1 LSLGDFETS
10 SIIYHKFTTFRPS
23 TGAPFTLAGTPAIS
37 VYKDN
42 SVTQSTTGVTL
53 TVDFDSVTGLNHV
66 AIDTSADTSFYS
78 AGSFFD
84 IVITTGTVD
93 SVSAVGSVVE
103 RFTLRK
109 NSARNII
116 RSGTAQAGGAN
127 SITLDAA
134 ASATNGLYDPSMLL
148 IVAGTGAGQNR
159 MIVSYDGTSKVAV
172 VDRTWRT
179 NPDSTSV
186 FSIYPID
193 NGFSVNEGL
202 AAGGGASTITLNSN
216 AIATDNIYNG
226 QLIQIRGGT
235 GSDQVRMVLS
245 YVGATKVATVT
256 PAWTTTPDTTSVY
269 EMMPAGYV
277 QGVGASGIADTA
289 FTAGALTAIGGAPW
303 DIARAGHTTA
313 GTFGAGV
320 PTTYQIRK
328 NVAINAFPLIMSD
341 STSHAPVTGKT
352 VTATR
357 SIDGAAFAACA
368 NSVTEVGN
376 GDYVINLAAADLNG
390 NTIVLRFTAAGCDDT
405 LISLI
410 TQTA

>member
-1 LSLGDFETS
+1 VGLGDFETS

-93 SVSAVGSVVE
+93 SISAVGSVVE

-109 NSARNII
+109 NSSRNII
-116 RSGTAQAGGAN
+116 RSGTAQAGGAT
-127 SITLDAA
+127 SITLDAS
-134 ASATNGLYDPSMLL
+134 ASATDGLYDPAMIL

-159 MIVSYDGTSKVAV
+159 MILNYVGSTKVATI
-172 VDRTWRT
+172 DRAWRT

-202 AAGGGASTITLNSN
+202 AAAGGASTITLNSN
-216 AIATDNIYNG
+216 AVATDNIYNG
-226 QLIQIRGGT
+226 QWVYIRGGT

-245 YVGATKVATVT
+245 YVGATKVATVF
-256 PAWTTTPDTTSVY
+256 PAWTTAPDSTSVY
-269 EMMPAGYV
+269 MMLPAGYV
-277 QGVGASGIADTA
+277 QGIGAAGIADTA

-303 DIARAGHTTA
+303 DIATAAHTTA
-313 GTFGAGV
+313 GTFGKLLADV
-320 PTTYQIRK
+320 PA
-328 NVAINAFPLIMSD
+328 NVWAQTMSD
-341 STSHAPVTGKT
+341 
-352 VTATR
+352 
-357 SIDGAAFAACA
+357 
-368 NSVTEVGN
+368 
-376 GDYVINLAAADLNG
+376 LAAVPGITASALNAL
-390 NTIVLRFTAAGCDDT
+390 NWMYVQSHNKR
-405 LISLI
+405 
-410 TQTA
+410 TQTSTTETVFKNDGSTPVGTSTKSDDGTTFTRGAYS